1 MTIPDRVNARWIAT
15 LGDAQLIRAEKLLH
29 SAFRTHEVAE
39 KTRKGARYTLLQG
52 PPDLVNAWHRW
63 LMVNNET
70 RTRGL
75 LVNRA
80 R

>member
-1 MTIPDRVNARWIAT
+1 MTIPDNVNARWIAT
-15 LGDAQLIRAEKLLH
+15 LGDVQLIRAEKLLH
-29 SAFRTHEVAE
+29 AAFRTHEVAE
-39 KTRKGARYTLLQG
+39 KTRKGARYILLQG
-52 PPDLVNAWHRW
+52 PADLVNAWHRW

-75 LVNRA
+75 IVNRP